1 MQMLKTQAGLV
12 AAIFGLAATGS
23 LLVGSARQ
31 IGSAPSLSSGA
42 PRAALADDHGQHG
55 DQSDE
60 DQGDQ
65 EDNGKHK
72 GWKKHHHGA
81 QSIVGTIQNVN
92 GNFLNVRLNNGQ
104 FVGVNDQAALNN
116 GQTIAIN
123 SGEYVRIYGTY
134 GSNGQFYANRITD
147 ANVNNQYGN
156 TGYPGNNNP
165 CALNSY
171 GGSLQ
176 TVTGYEASPPDAN
189 GSFQLVTQQSGVPLP
204 GQTYTII
211 TSNQTCFA
219 TRPGSYGT
227 HLRIVGYPSG
237 DGHTLKAVR
246 ISS

>member
-1 MQMLKTQAGLV
+1 MQMLKTQAALV

-23 LLVGSARQ
+23 LLVGSARNA
-31 IGSAPSLSSGA
+31 GSAPSLTSGA
-42 PRAALADDHGQHG
+42 PRAALADDRGQHG
-55 DQSDE
+55 DQGDE
-60 DQGDQ
+60 DQGDRD
-65 EDNGKHK
+65 DNGKHK
-72 GWKKHHHGA
+72 GWKH
-81 QSIVGTIQNVN
+81 QRRSRSIFGTIQNVN
-92 GNFLNVRLNNGQ
+92 GYFLNVRLNDGK
-104 FVGVNDQAALNN
+104 FFIVNDREALNR
-116 GQTIAIN
+116 GRAIAVHV
-123 SGEYVRIYGTY
+123 GEYVHIYGDY
-134 GSNGQFYANRITD
+134 DKNDDFYADRITD
-147 ANVNNQYGN
+147 ANVNSQYGN

-176 TVTGYEASPPDAN
+176 TITGYEASPPDAS

-227 HLRIVGYPSG
+227 HLRIVGYPSS